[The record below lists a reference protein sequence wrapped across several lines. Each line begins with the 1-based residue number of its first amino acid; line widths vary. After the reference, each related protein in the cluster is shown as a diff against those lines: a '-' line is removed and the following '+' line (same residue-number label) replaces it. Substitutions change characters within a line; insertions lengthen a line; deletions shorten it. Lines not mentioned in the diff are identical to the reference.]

1 MISPA
6 RTFWPPNRFTPRRCA
21 FESRP
26 LRVELAPF
34 LCAISASLPGL
45 LDSGD
50 LDAREV
56 LTVPLA
62 LLVAGLVLELLDHDL
77 GAALFAEHLGSD
89 GHLRELVDVGRDRV
103 AVYEQNGGQFERV
116 AHLRLLAV
124 EDDDRS
130 DLDLLLPTTGAH
142 YCVNHFTPV
151 SSGSARLRLLCETL
165 SLRDEEVMVRK

>member
-21 FESRP
+21 LESRP

-34 LCAISASLPGL
+34 LCAMSASLPCL
-45 LDSGD
+45 LDAGD

-77 GAALFAEHLGSD
+77 GAALFAEHLGRD
-89 GHLRELVDVGRDRV
+89 GHLGELVGVGRDGV
-103 AVYEQNGGQFERV
+103 AVYEQNGRE
-116 AHLRLLAV
+116 
-124 EDDDRS
+124 
-130 DLDLLLPTTGAH
+130 LDLVADL
-142 YCVNHFTPV
+142 
-151 SSGSARLRLLCETL
+151 
-165 SLRDEEVMVRK
+165 